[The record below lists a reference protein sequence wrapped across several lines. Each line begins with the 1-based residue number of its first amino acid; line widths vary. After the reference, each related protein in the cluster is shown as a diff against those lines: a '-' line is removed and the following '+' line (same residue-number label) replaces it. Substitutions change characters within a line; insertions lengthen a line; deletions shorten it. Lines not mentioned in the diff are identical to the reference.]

1 MGESPDSRREDALA
15 RMFRIQRELA
25 GMMDA
30 SRYPP
35 DREGRVSALCVAM
48 IHEAVELQRT
58 TNWKWWKERAGF
70 DEAAAREELI
80 DVWHFV
86 VQAAIELGMTPQD
99 VLDEYERKHGVNVRR
114 QRDGY

>member
-1 MGESPDSRREDALA
+1 MGESPDSSREDSLG
-15 RMFRIQRELA
+15 RIFRIQRELA

-30 SRYPP
+30 TRYPKG
-35 DREGRVSALCVAM
+35 REERISALCIAM

-58 TNWKWWKERAGF
+58 TSWKWWKARGEF
-70 DEAAAREELI
+70 DETAAREELI

-99 VLDEYERKHGVNVRR
+99 VLDEYERKHGINVRR
-114 QRDGY
+114 QKDGY